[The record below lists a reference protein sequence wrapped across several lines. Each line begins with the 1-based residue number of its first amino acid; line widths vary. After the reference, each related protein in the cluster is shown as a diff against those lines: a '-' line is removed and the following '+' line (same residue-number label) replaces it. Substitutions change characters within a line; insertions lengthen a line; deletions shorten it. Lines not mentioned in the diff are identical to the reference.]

1 MHERHLCYLREIRP
15 FPLRRLCTSMSSLAE
30 LPELVGFFSYS
41 RKDDEYSQG
50 ALSKLRVGIYN
61 ELRLQLGRD
70 FRLWQD
76 TAAIPQGALWEDEI
90 VRAISESVFF
100 IPIVT
105 PSAVASIHCRFE
117 FESFLKRE
125 RALGRKDLVFP
136 ILYVRVPAL
145 DTEQVWREDELLR
158 VIGTRQYLD
167 WQKFRFRDLASTDVA
182 ERVENFCNHV
192 LKALRQP
199 WTTPQDDVCQQETEA
214 KRIAEDN
221 QRREEAKRLADQEER
236 RKKAEAEAQA
246 RAEEER
252 RQRDAAARRRAEEEE
267 RRKQAEAQAR
277 ETALQEERRQQ
288 EAEARRRADEEALRQ
303 RDAEAKRHAEEEER
317 RKQSEAQA
325 REAAQ
330 EERRRHQETDARRR
344 AEQEARR
351 RPVDAKP
358 TPVSFAALSSAR
370 ERALQPGD
378 SFRES
383 AIGPEMVVVAAGEF
397 MMGSPSSEA
406 GRYDNEA
413 PQHQVTFARAF
424 AVSRFVVTFDDWDAC
439 VANGGCKGYRP
450 PDQGWGRGRRPVINV
465 SWNDAK
471 AYAAWLATMT
481 GKPYRLLSE
490 AEYEYAARAGTQT
503 AYPWSDGAGKG
514 NANCNGCGSGWDNKQ
529 TAPVGS
535 FDPNPFGLA
544 EMQGNVWEWI
554 EDCWHDTYK
563 GAPDTGAPWTEGDY
577 RNHRVVRGG
586 SWSSFPQMLRS
597 AARNRFA
604 ADRRDV
610 NLGFRV
616 ARTLEG

>member
-1 MHERHLCYLREIRP
+1 
-15 FPLRRLCTSMSSLAE
+15 MSSLAE

-50 ALSKLRVGIYN
+50 ALSKLRVSIYN

-105 PSAVASIHCRFE
+105 PSAVGSTHCRFE

-125 RALGRKDLVFP
+125 RTLGRKDLVFP

-199 WTTPQDDVCQQETEA
+199 WTTSQDDVRQQETEA

-221 QRREEAKRLADQEER
+221 RSREEAKRLADQEER
-236 RKKAEAEAQA
+236 RKKAEAQAQA

-277 ETALQEERRQQ
+277 EAALQEERRRL
-288 EAEARRRADEEALRQ
+288 ETEARRRAEEQALRQ
-303 RDAEAKRHAEEEER
+303 RDTEAKRRTEEEER
-317 RKQSEAQA
+317 RRQAEAQA
-325 REAAQ
+325 QYAAQ
-330 EERRRHQETDARRR
+330 EERRRQDTDARRR
-344 AEQEARR
+344 AEQEARG
-351 RPVDAKP
+351 RPPEAKP
-358 TPVSFAALSSAR
+358 TPVCFVALSPER
-370 ERALQPGD
+370 ERTLRPGD

-383 AIGPEMVVVAAGEF
+383 AIGPEMVVVPAGEF

-406 GRYDNEA
+406 GRPDNEV
-413 PQHQVTFARAF
+413 PQHKVTFARAF

-450 PDQGWGRGRRPVINV
+450 PDQDWGRGSRPVINV

-471 AYAAWLATMT
+471 AYAAWLATT
-481 GKPYRLLSE
+481 IGKPYRLLSE
-490 AEYEYAARAGTQT
+490 AEYEYAARAGTRT
-503 AYPWSDGAGKG
+503 AYPWSDAAGKG

-554 EDCWHDTYK
+554 EDCWHDTYE
-563 GAPDTGAPWTEGDY
+563 GAPDTGAPWTEDGN

-586 SWSSFPQMLRS
+586 SWSSVPRMLRS